1 MPKEAK
7 KKAQVREAP
16 YKKSAEGSAN
26 PAGKAKGKKVSKET
40 VFGNLFESKPRIFG
54 IGGNV
59 PPKKDL
65 TRFVK
70 WPVYVRV
77 QRQKRVLYNRLKVPP
92 TINQFTKT
100 LDKSTASQLFQM
112 LVKYKPEDKAEKKKR
127 LLEEAQAK
135 KAEQEQRAKD
145 KAEGKKESAEK
156 APKPSKKPVVVKYG
170 INHITSLVEQK
181 KAKLVVIAH
190 DVDPIELVLWL
201 PALCRKQ
208 GVPYVIVKGKAR
220 LGQIVH
226 KKTATALA
234 LVNVKPEDQTTLG
247 NLVTIAKESYLDK
260 YDDTRR
266 TWGGGKLGPK
276 SATARRK
283 KEKAVAKEEKA
294 RTQLS
299 S

>member
-16 YKKSAEGSAN
+16 YKKAADGSA
-26 PAGKAKGKKVSKET
+26 PGAKKGGKRVSK
-40 VFGNLFESKPRIFG
+40 VVKFGNLFEAKPRVFG
-54 IGGNV
+54 IGGNL
-59 PPKKDL
+59 PTKKDL
-65 TRFVK
+65 TRFVR
-70 WPVYVRV
+70 WPTYVRI

-100 LDKSTASQLFQM
+100 LDKSTASQLFQL

-145 KAEGKKESAEK
+145 KAEGKAQAEK

-220 LGQIVH
+220 LGQVVH

-234 LVNVKPEDQTTLG
+234 LVNVRPEDQTALG
-247 NLVTIAKESYLDK
+247 NLVNVAKESYLDK

-276 SATARRK
+276 SATALRK
-283 KEKAVAKEEKA
+283 KQKAVAKEEKA